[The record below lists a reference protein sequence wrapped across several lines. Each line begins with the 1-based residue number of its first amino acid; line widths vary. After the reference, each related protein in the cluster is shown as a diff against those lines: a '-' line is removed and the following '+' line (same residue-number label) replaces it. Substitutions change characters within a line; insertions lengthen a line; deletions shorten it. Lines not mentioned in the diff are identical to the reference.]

1 MFFITLKLQIKI
13 INSEYKYRQWKNNIS
28 MQSIRFQL
36 EKFMTLIF
44 TLSRS
49 SLDLDDYDCI

>member
-44 TLSRS
+44 TLIRS

>member
-13 INSEYKYRQWKNNIS
+13 INSEYRYRQWKNNIS

-44 TLSRS
+44 TLIRS